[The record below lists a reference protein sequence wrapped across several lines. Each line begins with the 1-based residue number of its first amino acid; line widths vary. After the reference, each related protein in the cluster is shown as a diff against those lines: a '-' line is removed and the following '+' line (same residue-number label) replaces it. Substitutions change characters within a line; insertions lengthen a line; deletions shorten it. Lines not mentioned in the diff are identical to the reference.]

1 MGFPSPV
8 SFAGHQISFQI
19 QCFKFKVDDSSAG
32 VGHAGKHNEQK
43 VKKNNVLKL
52 VTEADRATQGT
63 GETN

>member
-19 QCFKFKVDDSSAG
+19 QCFKFKADDSSAD
-32 VGHAGKHNEQK
+32 VGHAGKRNEQK
-43 VKKNNVLKL
+43 VKKNVLKL
-52 VTEADRATQGT
+52 VTEADGATRGT